1 MDNEKRDTHE
11 KKKHLN
17 RVCASACVCAHL
29 RIVLIAR
36 WHDHTRSS
44 QLATLSPVCGNTI
57 LVPNHLGCAV
67 LCCIHL

>member
-17 RVCASACVCAHL
+17 RVCGRVCVCVCVCAHL

-36 WHDHTRSS
+36 WHDHARSS
-44 QLATLSPVCGNTI
+44 QLFLWYVGIQS
-57 LVPNHLGCAV
+57 
-67 LCCIHL
+67 